1 MPCNQPDYTP
11 GNQPRVAHTDLESAS
26 SVPSRCL
33 VVSDAPERINS
44 SVWAGYPYPVGQLYR
59 CSIPIPAGGEL
70 ALRVFLWHVNEMGAA
85 RNLWIVL
92 RTGPGT
98 ATLSDHRALAPAP
111 PAYSQLHDRGRCLAK
126 AQLFGTITEDG
137 DHTGTIRART

>member
-1 MPCNQPDYTP
+1 MLCNQPDHTP

-26 SVPSRCL
+26 PVPSMYL
-33 VVSDAPERINS
+33 VVSDAPERISS

-92 RTGPGT
+92 RTGQARLRSVT
-98 ATLSDHRALAPAP
+98 IALLRP
-111 PAYSQLHDRGRCLAK
+111 LHP
-126 AQLFGTITEDG
+126 
-137 DHTGTIRART
+137 HTRNCTTGGGV